1 MHNSEY
7 IKKQNLPIRWLF
19 QCKANWGVCQK
30 SSSSFLMT
38 TTGSPRVWMLTIHKC
53 NTSAQHFNLWQRPED
68 VDNHGSSRP
77 FVASGELSECICP
90 LSLLLLL
97 WLSVLLLCRRRLHHT
112 KSSFLGITPGPFQP
126 GESCFPCP
134 LINSHVHALN
144 PVLTWLVI

>member
-68 VDNHGSSRP
+68 VMDNMAV
-77 FVASGELSECICP
+77 VAP
-90 LSLLLLL
+90 LSRLGNCPNESLLSHYYYYYDYPCYYFVVVVFTTHNILYLGL
-97 WLSVLLLCRRRLHHT
+97 PPAHSNQENRVFRVPLSIRTFTH
-112 KSSFLGITPGPFQP
+112 
-126 GESCFPCP
+126 
-134 LINSHVHALN
+134 
-144 PVLTWLVI
+144 

>member
-53 NTSAQHFNLWQRPED
+53 NTSAQQFNLWQRPED
-68 VDNHGSSRP
+68 VMDNMAV
-77 FVASGELSECICP
+77 VAP
-90 LSLLLLL
+90 LSRLGNCPNV
-97 WLSVLLLCRRRLHHT
+97 SVLSHYYYYYDYPCYYFVVVVFTTQNLH
-112 KSSFLGITPGPFQP
+112 SLGLPPAHSNQENRVFRV
-126 GESCFPCP
+126 P
-134 LINSHVHALN
+134 LSIRTFTH
-144 PVLTWLVI
+144 